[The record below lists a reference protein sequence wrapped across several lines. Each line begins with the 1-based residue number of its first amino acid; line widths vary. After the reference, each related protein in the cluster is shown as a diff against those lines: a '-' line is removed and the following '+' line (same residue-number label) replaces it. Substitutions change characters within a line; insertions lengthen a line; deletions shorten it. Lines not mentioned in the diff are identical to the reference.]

1 METDFQGEVVQHK
14 DLKLGIRVKQVF
26 IIKDLKITRDC
37 IIYSDVILW
46 VRMPPWMDKLQKEL

>member
-1 METDFQGEVVQHK
+1 METDFQGEDVQHK

-37 IIYSDVILW
+37 IIYSDVIL
-46 VRMPPWMDKLQKEL
+46 